1 MKMLAT
7 SLATLLVVL
16 AGCSQ
21 PSGTAAPEDETAG
34 PERAE
39 ATEAA
44 QTLPPGVVASDAWV
58 REVPAGGRVAGGYLT
73 IANGGDSDDRL
84 LAVESEH
91 AARVEIHEMRHDDGM
106 MRMRH
111 LDDGL
116 PLPAG
121 ERTALAPGGYH
132 LMFIEPARPFAAGD
146 EVPATLRFAHAPAQE
161 VVFRV
166 RTAGGEE

>member
-1 MKMLAT
+1 MKALAT
-7 SLATLLVVL
+7 SFAALLAVL

-21 PSGTAAPEDETAG
+21 PSGTAANGETAG
-34 PERAE
+34 AE
-39 ATEAA
+39 QRGAMEAA
-44 QTLPPGVVASDAWV
+44 QALPPGVLASDAWI
-58 REVPAGGRVAGGYLT
+58 REVPAGGSVAGGYLA
-73 IANGGDSDDRL
+73 ISNGSGSDDRL
-84 LAVESEH
+84 LAVESDQ
-91 AARVEIHEMRHDDGM
+91 AARVEIHEMRHEDGI

-116 PLPAG
+116 PLPVG

-161 VVFRV
+161 VVFEV
-166 RTAGGEE
+166 RGLGGEER